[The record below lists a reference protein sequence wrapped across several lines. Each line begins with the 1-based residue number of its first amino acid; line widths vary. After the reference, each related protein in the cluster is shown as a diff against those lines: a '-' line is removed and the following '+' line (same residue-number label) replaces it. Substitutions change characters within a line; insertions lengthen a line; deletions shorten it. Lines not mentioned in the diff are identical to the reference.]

1 MSKISYDAI
10 IIGAGFSGLY
20 QLYKL
25 RDKLKLNCR
34 VLEKGSGIGGTWY
47 WNRYP
52 GARCDTESH
61 AYTYF
66 FSEEIF
72 KEWEWSERY
81 PEPLSFC
88 PHQCAEPKR
97 LPSRRWAEQHATWA
111 RRTRRKHRRGQSR
124 RKQDQQQRLSA
135 NRSSRSQCEP
145 QHHDRCQVCHRVE
158 TVFWLT
164 RCPRLVGLLSVWS

>member
-81 PEPLSFC
+81 PG
-88 PHQCAEPKR
+88 HAEIRKYLNYVSNKYSLKDDIQLDTEVISATFDEENNSWILKTKNDEISEKR
-97 LPSRRWAEQHATWA
+97 PTRQRANAIPSRDT
-111 RRTRRKHRRGQSR
+111 
-124 RKQDQQQRLSA
+124 
-135 NRSSRSQCEP
+135 
-145 QHHDRCQVCHRVE
+145 VC
-158 TVFWLT
+158 
-164 RCPRLVGLLSVWS
+164 